1 MFIPYTAKP
10 IVRMAVEI
18 TSACEYLDV
27 NTYRYQGVTFKAY
40 EQPVIGDYVVR
51 LTEAD
56 TYHCSRAVFHERNII
71 P

>member
-1 MFIPYTAKP
+1 MFTPYTAKP
-10 IVRMAVEI
+10 ITRMAVMI
-18 TSACEYLDV
+18 TGPCEYLDV
-27 NTYRYQGVTFKAY
+27 NTYSYRGATFKAY
-40 EQPVIGDYVVR
+40 ETPVIGDYVVR